1 MVSQQLQVRKSEIE
15 AEVLAK
21 VDLARRNMEEEVKL
35 EIDTMRKMREDEEKR
50 KMEEMEAAMR
60 EKVVLSLIYI
70 KKNTCHMMLLL
81 NKFAMEYNFAGLFFY
96 C

>member
-70 KKNTCHMMLLL
+70 KKKHLSYDVIT
-81 NKFAMEYNFAGLFFY
+81 K
-96 C
+96 